1 MQQNVNRVRLFACSG
16 DGRDLNSGRA
26 AIPHGLKW
34 PAFHKRRPKERA
46 RPKLFKIECDRIF
59 LLKAGRI
66 PIRGPSAE
74 VGKTVVSVGG
84 ADGPIVLQPPHRET
98 ANRNSRDE
106 TLHETTSILGRRRSS
121 SVRTVLLIF
130 TI

>member
-1 MQQNVNRVRLFACSG
+1 MQQNVNRVQLFACSG

-26 AIPHGLKW
+26 AIPCLKL
-34 PAFHKRRPKERA
+34 PAFLKRRPKERA
-46 RPKLFKIECDRIF
+46 RPKLIKIEGDRIF

-66 PIRGPSAE
+66 PIRGPSAR
-74 VGKTVVSVGG
+74 SASRSCPLG

-121 SVRTVLLIF
+121 SVRTVLLIV